1 MKWKIS
7 HPYNDFVEIEVGQYT
22 QVVGLNQELKYYIW
36 LLLNWYFGGKK
47 YTENDLSL
55 FDFKEPVIQ
64 SEEKVLNRKEF
75 NLITIER
82 AEDLHEQLSFKK
94 GTIAYE
100 YLLQILNRVEL
111 TSHIEKLNDTL
122 EQLSIEINK
131 AAQVEVNDV
140 LYKTDVVDFV
150 KETIIKNHMIQLVE
164 REGVAVS
171 NELIDNESKFLIL
184 LSMLERIL
192 EESPDKYLLLIKNAE
207 EYISKRKY
215 QEIVERLIRNT
226 DVHGSL
232 FVLNFITIGGNVV
245 LFPHLMEYINII
257 GDHIES
263 LPELDFIYSRY
274 RKHYPL
280 SDVPSEEQFR
290 ESLSKICSFLLAKE
304 IGNFSFSVEDKVTL
318 KVLNQLFSFE
328 TIGINVEPPIRL
340 LSEYTLED

>member
-36 LLLNWYFGGKK
+36 LLLSWYFGGKK

-55 FDFKEPVIQ
+55 FDFEEPLIQ
-64 SEEKVLNRKEF
+64 SEEKILNRKEF
-75 NLITIER
+75 KVITIER

-131 AAQVEVNDV
+131 AAQVEVKDV

-150 KETIIKNHMIQLVE
+150 KETIIKNHLIQLVE

-171 NELIDNESKFLIL
+171 NELIENESKFLIL

-192 EESPDKYLLLIKNAE
+192 EESLDKYLLLIKNAE
-207 EYISKRKY
+207 EYISKRNY
-215 QEIVERLIRNT
+215 QQIVERIIKDS
-226 DVHGSL
+226 DVYGNL
-232 FVLNFITIGGNVV
+232 FVLNFITIGGSVALLPNLV
-245 LFPHLMEYINII
+245 ECINII

-280 SDVPSEEQFR
+280 SDVPSEELFR
-290 ESLSKICSFLLAKE
+290 ESLSKVCSFLLAKE
-304 IGNFSFSVEDKVTL
+304 VGDFSFSVEDKVTL

-328 TIGINVEPPIRL
+328 TIEINVEPPIRL
-340 LSEYTLED
+340 LSEYTSED

>member
-22 QVVGLNQELKYYIW
+22 QIVGMNQELKYYIW

-55 FDFKEPVIQ
+55 FDFEEPIIQ
-64 SEEKVLNRKEF
+64 SEEKILNRKEF
-75 NLITIER
+75 KLVTIER

-131 AAQVEVNDV
+131 TAQVEVKDV
-140 LYKTDVVDFV
+140 LYKVDVVDFV
-150 KETIIKNHMIQLVE
+150 KETVIKNHLIQLVE
-164 REGVAVS
+164 REGVVVS
-171 NELIDNESKFLIL
+171 NELIDNERKFLIL
-184 LSMLERIL
+184 LAMLERIL
-192 EESPDKYLLLIKNAE
+192 EESPDKYLLLIKNAD
-207 EYISKRKY
+207 EYISKRNY
-215 QEIVERLIRNT
+215 QQIVERIIRDS
-226 DVHGSL
+226 DVYGNL
-232 FVLNFITIGGNVV
+232 FVLNFITIVGSIA
-245 LFPHLMEYINII
+245 LLPHLVECINII

-290 ESLSKICSFLLAKE
+290 ESLSKVCSFLLVKE
-304 IGNFSFSVEDKVTL
+304 IGGFSFSVEDKVTL

-328 TIGINVEPPIRL
+328 TIEINDESPIRL
-340 LSEYTLED
+340 LSEYVLED

>member
-1 MKWKIS
+1 MKWKIT

-22 QVVGLNQELKYYIW
+22 QVVGLNQELKYYMW

-55 FDFKEPVIQ
+55 FDFEEPVIQ

-75 NLITIER
+75 KVIVIER

-131 AAQVEVNDV
+131 TAQIEVKDI
-140 LYKTDVVDFV
+140 LYKTDVIDFV
-150 KETIIKNHMIQLVE
+150 KETVIKNHLIQLVE
-164 REGVAVS
+164 REGVTVS
-171 NELIDNESKFLIL
+171 NELIENESKFLIL
-184 LSMLERIL
+184 LNMLERIL

-207 EYISKRKY
+207 EYISKRNY
-215 QEIVERLIRNT
+215 QQIVERLIRNT
-226 DVHGSL
+226 DAHGNL
-232 FVLNFITIGGNVV
+232 FVLSFITIGGSVSLLPNLVKC
-245 LFPHLMEYINII
+245 INII
-257 GDHIES
+257 GDYIES

-304 IGNFSFSVEDKVTL
+304 IGDFSFSVEDKVTL

-328 TIGINVEPPIRL
+328 TNGINVESPIRL

>member
-22 QVVGLNQELKYYIW
+22 QIVGLNQELKYYIW

-55 FDFKEPVIQ
+55 FDFEEPIIQ
-64 SEEKVLNRKEF
+64 SEEKILNRKEF
-75 NLITIER
+75 KLVTIER

-131 AAQVEVNDV
+131 TAQVEVKDV
-140 LYKTDVVDFV
+140 LYKVDVVDFV
-150 KETIIKNHMIQLVE
+150 KETVIKNHLIQLVE
-164 REGVAVS
+164 REGVVVS
-171 NELIDNESKFLIL
+171 NELIDNERKFLIL
-184 LSMLERIL
+184 LAMLERIL
-192 EESPDKYLLLIKNAE
+192 EESPDKYLLLIKNAD
-207 EYISKRKY
+207 EYISKRNY
-215 QEIVERLIRNT
+215 QYIVERIIRDS
-226 DVHGSL
+226 DVYGNL
-232 FVLNFITIGGNVV
+232 FVLNFITIVGSIA
-245 LFPHLMEYINII
+245 LLPHLVECINII

-290 ESLSKICSFLLAKE
+290 ESLSKVCSFLLVRE
-304 IGNFSFSVEDKVTL
+304 IGGFSFSVEDKVTL

-328 TIGINVEPPIRL
+328 TIEINDESPIRL
-340 LSEYTLED
+340 LSEYVLED

>member
-22 QVVGLNQELKYYIW
+22 QIVGLNQELKYYIW
-36 LLLNWYFGGKK
+36 LLINWYFGGKK

-55 FDFKEPVIQ
+55 FDFEEPLIQ
-64 SEEKVLNRKEF
+64 SEEKILNRKEF
-75 NLITIER
+75 KVITIER

-131 AAQVEVNDV
+131 AAQVEVKDV

-150 KETIIKNHMIQLVE
+150 KETIIKNHLIQLVE

-171 NELIDNESKFLIL
+171 NELIENESKFLIL

-192 EESPDKYLLLIKNAE
+192 EESLDKYLLLIKNAE
-207 EYISKRKY
+207 EYISKRNY
-215 QEIVERLIRNT
+215 QQIVERIIKDS
-226 DVHGSL
+226 DVYGNL
-232 FVLNFITIGGNVV
+232 FVLNFITIGGSVALLPNLV
-245 LFPHLMEYINII
+245 ECINII

-280 SDVPSEEQFR
+280 SDVPSEELFR
-290 ESLSKICSFLLAKE
+290 ESLSKVCSFLLAKE
-304 IGNFSFSVEDKVTL
+304 VGDFSFSVEDKVTL

-328 TIGINVEPPIRL
+328 TIEINVEPPIRL
-340 LSEYTLED
+340 LSEYTSED

>member
-22 QVVGLNQELKYYIW
+22 QVVGVNQELKYYMW

-55 FDFKEPVIQ
+55 FDFEEPVIQ
-64 SEEKVLNRKEF
+64 SEEKIFNRKEF
-75 NLITIER
+75 KLITIER
-82 AEDLHEQLSFKK
+82 AEDLHEQISFKK

-100 YLLQILNRVEL
+100 YLLQIMNRVEL
-111 TSHIEKLNDTL
+111 TSHIEKLNDIL
-122 EQLSIEINK
+122 EQLSDEINK
-131 AAQVEVNDV
+131 RGQIEVKDA

-150 KETIIKNHMIQLVE
+150 KETIIKNHLLQLVE
-164 REGVAVS
+164 RGGVVVS

-184 LSMLERIL
+184 LNMLERIL
-192 EESPDKYLLLIKNAE
+192 EESPDKYLILIKNAE
-207 EYISKRKY
+207 EYISKKKY
-215 QEIVERLIRNT
+215 QQIVERLIRDT
-226 DVHGSL
+226 DSYGNL
-232 FVLNFITIGGNVV
+232 FVFSFITIGGSVV

-257 GDHIES
+257 GDYIES

-274 RKHYPL
+274 REHYPL
-280 SDVPSEEQFR
+280 SDVPSEERFR

-304 IGNFSFSVEDKVTL
+304 IGEFSFSVEDKITL
-318 KVLNQLFSFE
+318 KVLNHLFSFE
-328 TIGINVEPPIRL
+328 TIEINVESPIRL

>member
-55 FDFKEPVIQ
+55 FDFEEPLIQ
-64 SEEKVLNRKEF
+64 SEEKILNRKEF
-75 NLITIER
+75 KLITIER

-111 TSHIEKLNDTL
+111 TSHIEKLNDAL

-131 AAQVEVNDV
+131 TAQVEVKDV
-140 LYKTDVVDFV
+140 LYKVDVVDFV
-150 KETIIKNHMIQLVE
+150 KEAVIKNHLIQLVE
-164 REGVAVS
+164 REGVVVS

-184 LSMLERIL
+184 LNMLERIL
-192 EESPDKYLLLIKNAE
+192 EESTDKYLLLIKNAE
-207 EYISKRKY
+207 EYISKRNY
-215 QEIVERLIRNT
+215 QQIVERIIRDSDGYGN
-226 DVHGSL
+226 L
-232 FVLNFITIGGNVV
+232 FVLKFITIGGSTA
-245 LFPHLMEYINII
+245 LLPHLVECINII
-257 GDHIES
+257 GDYIES

-304 IGNFSFSVEDKVTL
+304 IGDFSFSVEDKVTL

-328 TIGINVEPPIRL
+328 TIGINAEPPIRL
-340 LSEYTLED
+340 LSEYTSED

>member
-22 QVVGLNQELKYYIW
+22 QIVGLNQELKYYIW

-55 FDFKEPVIQ
+55 FDFEEPVIQ
-64 SEEKVLNRKEF
+64 SEEKILDRKEF
-75 NLITIER
+75 KLITIER
-82 AEDLHEQLSFKK
+82 AEDFHEQLTFRK

-131 AAQVEVNDV
+131 TAQVEVKDV
-140 LYKTDVVDFV
+140 LYKTDVIDFV
-150 KETIIKNHMIQLVE
+150 KETVIRNHLIQLVE
-164 REGVAVS
+164 REGVTVS
-171 NELIDNESKFLIL
+171 NELIDNETKFLIL
-184 LSMLERIL
+184 LTMLERIV
-192 EESPDKYLLLIKNAE
+192 EESSDKYLLLIKNAE
-207 EYISKRKY
+207 EYISKNKY
-215 QEIVERLIRNT
+215 QQIVERLIKDTEVSGN
-226 DVHGSL
+226 L
-232 FVLNFITIGGNVV
+232 FVLNFITIGGSVV
-245 LFPHLMEYINII
+245 LNPHLMEYINLI

-263 LPELDFIYSRY
+263 LPDLDFIYNRY

-280 SDVPSEEQFR
+280 SNVPSEEQFR
-290 ESLSKICSFLLAKE
+290 ESLSKVCGFLLAKE
-304 IGNFSFSVEDKVTL
+304 IGEFSFSVEDKVTL

-328 TIGINVEPPIRL
+328 TIEMDIESPIRL
-340 LSEYTLED
+340 LSEYTLDD